1 MKVLHIIPSVASVR
15 GGPSQAVIEM
25 VIALRSQGVDA
36 EIATT
41 NDNGKDLLDVPLYK
55 LTDQL
60 AEYGNIP
67 IRFFPRF
74 SPNINPVREFAFSR
88 SLTTWLWQHIA
99 EYDLVYVHA
108 IFSYAST
115 IAMAIA
121 RIRKVPYIPTP
132 HGMLCTWSLQQSKFR
147 KQIYLNMFERS
158 NLLHSQSLHFTTQQ
172 EQEEFN
178 QLGLNIPSFILPHG
192 VQIPTLIPDA
202 QSQLRQTLQ
211 LPDRCPII
219 LFMSRIHPKKGLE
232 YLISA
237 LGQLK
242 ESHQEYN
249 FALAI
254 AGSGDPDYVDQ
265 IKELLKKHDLSD
277 RTHMIGFV
285 KGETKNLYLQ
295 GADLFALTSHSENFG
310 IAAIESLAAGTPV
323 LITDGVAIAPMV
335 QEQEIGYVTKLDVE
349 AIALTIQGFFEQI
362 QSANQHSSNQNSANQ
377 NSAAQ
382 KGDRAHRYVAEHYSW
397 AKIAESLAK
406 KNINFGS
413 IKDQRRK

>member
-15 GGPSQAVIEM
+15 GGPSQAVIEI
-25 VIALRSQGVDA
+25 VSALRSQGIDA

-41 NDNGKDLLDVPLYK
+41 NDNGKNLLDVPLYK

-74 SPNINPVREFAFSR
+74 SPNLNAVREFAFSGA
-88 SLTTWLWQHIA
+88 LTTWLWRHIA
-99 EYDLVYVHA
+99 EYDLVHVHA

-121 RIRKVPYIPTP
+121 WIRKVPYINMP
-132 HGMLCTWSLQQSKFR
+132 HGLLGEWPLQQSKLR
-147 KQIYLNMFERS
+147 KQIYLNVIERS
-158 NLLHSQSLHFTTQQ
+158 NLLHCQSLHFTALQ

-192 VQIPTLIPDA
+192 VQVPILIPDA
-202 QSQLRQTLQ
+202 QSQLRISLQ
-211 LPDRCPII
+211 ITDCCPLI

-237 LGQLK
+237 LGKLK
-242 ESHQEYN
+242 EYN
-249 FALAI
+249 FALVI
-254 AGSGDPDYVDQ
+254 AGSGESDYIQQLQD
-265 IKELLKKHDLSD
+265 LLVTQGISD
-277 RTHMIGFV
+277 RTHLVGFV

-295 GADLFALTSHSENFG
+295 GADLFTLTSYSENFG

-335 QEQEIGYVTKLDVE
+335 QAQNIGYVTKLEINAIVTTLENFFQNFDKNPISRQRSQQIIAENYSWQSISAQLATIYQTIVIE
-349 AIALTIQGFFEQI
+349 FIAL
-362 QSANQHSSNQNSANQ
+362 
-377 NSAAQ
+377 
-382 KGDRAHRYVAEHYSW
+382 V
-397 AKIAESLAK
+397 L
-406 KNINFGS
+406 
-413 IKDQRRK
+413 